1 MDDPTSALGRTQQR
15 IGATRRERTVVTAMR
30 RCACM
35 LVLVLLLLTVGVG
48 GVPDYGTAPQEAAPL
63 ELFPLD
69 YGWTLEAS
77 VDPASADTL
86 SATDQEQLQESDSY
100 GGRLSTRARFKT
112 H

>member
-1 MDDPTSALGRTQQR
+1 MDDPTPVLGRTQHR
-15 IGATRRERTVVTAMR
+15 IGAAGMERAVVTAMR

-35 LVLVLLLLTVGVG
+35 SVLILLSLAVGVG
-48 GVPDYGTAPQEAAPL
+48 GVPEYGTAPQEAAPL

-69 YGWTLEAS
+69 YGWTLEAG

-86 SATDQEQLQESDSY
+86 SDADQESDSY
-100 GGRLSTRARFKT
+100 EGKLSTRARFKT

>member
-1 MDDPTSALGRTQQR
+1 MDDPSPVLGLAQHRM
-15 IGATRRERTVVTAMR
+15 GAARKERTMVTAMR

-35 LVLVLLLLTVGVG
+35 LVLVLLFLAVGVG
-48 GVPDYGTAPQEAAPL
+48 GVPEYGTAPQQAAPL

-69 YGWTLEAS
+69 YGWTLEAG

-86 SATDQEQLQESDSY
+86 SDADQETDSY
-100 GGRLSTRARFKT
+100 EGRLSTRARFKT

>member
-1 MDDPTSALGRTQQR
+1 MDDPTPVLGRAQHRLGTAR
-15 IGATRRERTVVTAMR
+15 KERAVVTAMR

-35 LVLVLLLLTVGVG
+35 SVLILLFLAVGVG

-69 YGWTLEAS
+69 YGWTLEAG

-86 SATDQEQLQESDSY
+86 SYADQESDPY
-100 GGRLSTRARFKT
+100 DGRFSTRARFKT